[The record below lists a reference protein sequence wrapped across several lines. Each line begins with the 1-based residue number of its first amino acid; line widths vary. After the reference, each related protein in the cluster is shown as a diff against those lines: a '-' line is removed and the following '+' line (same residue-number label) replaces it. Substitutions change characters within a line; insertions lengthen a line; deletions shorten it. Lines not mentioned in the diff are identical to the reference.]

1 MNKKEQIIDI
11 ATKLFSER
19 GYENTPLSIICEKA
33 NVSKGLISHHFKSKD
48 GLLREIF
55 KKSTNVIIQINEF
68 KKEDL
73 PVKEQL
79 KVFLDS
85 FFEQLEANKLAFQFD
100 LNVMMQP
107 RTREV
112 LQDLIQER
120 SAMIL
125 KYTNNIFDKLDA
137 KKSNILSYVFI
148 AELDGIALSFFLDI
162 SDEYPLED
170 IKNHLIEKYLNWKPK
185 SNDINNKE

>member
-11 ATKLFSER
+11 ATKLFSEK

-55 KKSTNVIIQINEF
+55 KKSTNVIIKINES

-79 KVFLDS
+79 KDLLNSYFK
-85 FFEQLEANKLAFQFD
+85 QLEANKLAFQFD

-125 KYTNNIFDKLDA
+125 KYTHKIFDKLDA
-137 KKSNILSYVFI
+137 NKSNILSYVFI
-148 AELDGIALSFFLDI
+148 AELDGIALSFFLGI
-162 SDEYPLED
+162 SPEYPLEE
-170 IKNHLIEKYLNWKPK
+170 IKNHLIEKYLN
-185 SNDINNKE
+185 NK